1 MLVWSS
7 VILILESK
15 FIFIII
21 FVLFVLCACLVFE
34 RAGEVGKGV
43 SVFGWGELGFFLL
56 NYVGKIQFV

>member
-34 RAGEVGKGV
+34 GAGEEERGSVYLVGG
-43 SVFGWGELGFFLL
+43 
-56 NYVGKIQFV
+56 N